1 MTRHS
6 TGNPVSNNS
15 KTPSASGSVVLAYNA
30 KVRKD
35 RDRYLITFR
44 DLKNVFAEGDTLE
57 EAVFNARQAL
67 DGVLASMLDHEL
79 DIPVPTKPRRGEYEI
94 PVGLA
99 LSAPLSLYL
108 MRKRMNLTMA
118 QVAAALGVTYQRYQN
133 IEKPGANIT
142 AKTLQAAAAAMGA
155 VVELKI
161 KPVHALKAANA

>member
-1 MTRHS
+1 MARHS
-6 TGNPVSNNS
+6 IGSPAANTGR
-15 KTPSASGSVVLAYNA
+15 TFGASESMVLAYSA

-35 RDRYLITFR
+35 GDRYLAAFR

-57 EAVFNARQAL
+57 EAVFNASQAL
-67 DGVLASMLDHEL
+67 DGVLASMLEHGL
-79 DIPVPTKPRRGEYEI
+79 DIPVPAEPRKGEYEV

-99 LSAPLSLYL
+99 ISAPLSLYL
-108 MRKRMNLTMA
+108 MRKRMHLTMA
-118 QVAAALGVTYQRYQN
+118 QVAAAMGVTYQRYQS

-161 KPVHALKAANA
+161 KPVRALKAANA

>member
-1 MTRHS
+1 MTRNL
-6 TGNPVSNNS
+6 TGNPVTNTG
-15 KTPSASGSVVLAYNA
+15 KTRGASESVVLAYSA
-30 KVRKD
+30 KVRKG
-35 RDRYLITFR
+35 RNRFLVTFR
-44 DLKNVFAEGDTLE
+44 DLKNAFAEGATLE

-67 DGVLASMLDHEL
+67 DGVLASMLDHGL
-79 DIPVPTKPRRGEYEI
+79 DIPVPTKPRRGEYEV

-99 LSAPLSLYL
+99 ISAPLSLYL

-118 QVAAALGVTYQRYQN
+118 QVAEALGVTYQRYQS

-161 KPVHALKAANA
+161 KPVRTLKAASV

>member
-1 MTRHS
+1 MTRNL
-6 TGNPVSNNS
+6 TGNPVTNTG
-15 KTPSASGSVVLAYNA
+15 KTRGASESVVLAYSA

-35 RDRYLITFR
+35 GGRYLVTFR
-44 DLKNVFAEGDTLE
+44 DLKNAFAEGATLE

-67 DGVLASMLDHEL
+67 DGVLASMLDHGL
-79 DIPVPTKPRRGEYEI
+79 DIPVPTKPRRGEYEV

-99 LSAPLSLYL
+99 ISAPLSLYL

-118 QVAAALGVTYQRYQN
+118 QVAEALGVTYQRYQS

-161 KPVHALKAANA
+161 KPVRTLKAASV